1 MKCSHCNQ
9 IIPDESVFCP
19 RCGNKVE
26 APVTENKVS
35 DATPN
40 EVSKA
45 PKKKNGKLLVKAL
58 IK

>member
-26 APVTENKVS
+26 VPVPENNVT
-35 DATPN
+35 DTIPN
-40 EVSKA
+40 EITQK
-45 PKKKNGKLLVKAL
+45 PKK
-58 IK
+58 